1 MGACWEGPPS
11 PTALP
16 ASLPSS
22 ATSPCPTTLTRAS
35 RGESPVGSTPVSH
48 VAARQ
53 GCTGQPGWEYLPGI
67 LRRMCRLSQGCSGGV
82 SAAAGQV
89 QGSQRGA
96 AVFVKEVAIS
106 LVCASANPP
115 ASEEKEPR
123 WIWVVKPSSNMVQSR
138 GVNSSRALA
147 GVSAPAPGGSR
158 VCGFKGA
165 V

>member
-22 ATSPCPTTLTRAS
+22 ATSPCPTTPHIQ
-35 RGESPVGSTPVSH
+35 RGIPSGKHAGVPRCSQTGLHRTTWIGISARNPPSH
-48 VAARQ
+48 VQ
-53 GCTGQPGWEYLPGI
+53 VK
-67 LRRMCRLSQGCSGGV
+67 SGMLWGV